1 MFKNNLRHL
10 QPALISNVNDLPEKL
25 RTRLERSWAGVFYR
39 EFFSRLKE
47 APFAVL
53 YSDLPSRPNIPVNV
67 LIGLETL
74 KSGFG
79 WSDEELYDAFC
90 YDVQVRYAL
99 GYHQLGQGDFEL
111 RTLYNFRQRLSRYQ
125 QVQGVNLL
133 TQAFEDI
140 TDQQILAF
148 KVRTSMQRM
157 DSTQVASN
165 ILDSSRLQL
174 TLEAIRRTYHLLSE
188 DDRARYSELLAAY
201 IDDPHEQFLYRI
213 KGKAETQQLLQQMGM
228 VIHRLLNE
236 LRSQYA
242 SQPFFSV
249 LERFFAENF
258 RTESAGVLPKE
269 SQELSSGSLQSLDDL
284 EASYRQKG
292 NKFYKGYVANASE
305 TCHPDNPLQLITQVQ
320 VAPNNRE
327 DADLLI
333 EALPNLKARTQ
344 LETLYS
350 DAGYGSPDADQTLI
364 AEKVEQVQTGL
375 RGNAPDPNKFNLA
388 DFAFQYSEEGRPQTI
403 TCPQGQ
409 TVTVEPGRTTGY
421 LARFDPQLCQ
431 GCPFQLAQ
439 RCRARPQKRNPG
451 YTISFTQKE
460 VNWARRRRRHL
471 KYKQE
476 GKNLRVA
483 IEATMRVIKHPF
495 PKGKLP
501 VRGLLRMSDLLVS
514 SAAMANV
521 RSILRYLQQ
530 KEKDLRSK
538 NPVLDGQGW
547 V

>member
-1 MFKNNLRHL
+1 MFKKNQRHL

-25 RTRLERSWAGVFYR
+25 RKRLERSWAGVFYR

-67 LIGLETL
+67 LVGLETL

-79 WSDEELYDAFC
+79 WSDGELYDAFC

-111 RTLYNFRQRLSRYQ
+111 RSLYNFRQRLSRYHQ
-125 QVQGVNLL
+125 AQGVNLL

-174 TLEAIRRTYHLLSE
+174 ALEAIRRTYHTLSE
-188 DDRARYSELLAAY
+188 DDQAHYAELLAAY
-201 IDDPHEQFLYRI
+201 IDGPDEQFLYRI
-213 KGKAETQQLLQQMGM
+213 KGKAETQQFLQQMGV

-242 SQPFFSV
+242 SEPFFCV
-249 LERFFAENF
+249 LERFFDENF
-258 RTESAGVLPKE
+258 RTESAGVLPKD

-320 VAPNNRE
+320 VAPNNTE
-327 DADLLI
+327 DANLLI

-344 LETLYS
+344 VETLYT
-350 DAGYGSPDADQTLI
+350 DAGYGSPDADEALI

-388 DFAFQYSEEGRPQTI
+388 DFVIQHSEEGRPLTI
-403 TCPQGQ
+403 TCPHGQ
-409 TVTVEPGRTTGY
+409 TVAVEAGRTTGY
-421 LARFDPQLCQ
+421 LARFEPQICA
-431 GCPFQLAQ
+431 GCPFQLEQ

-451 YTISFTQKE
+451 YMISFTQKE

-471 KYKQE
+471 KHKQE

-483 IEATMRVIKHPF
+483 IEATMRVIKRPF

-501 VRGLLRMSDLLVS
+501 VRGLFRMSDLLVS

-521 RSILRYLQQ
+521 RSILRYLQK
-530 KEKDLRSK
+530 KEEDLRSK
-538 NPVLDGQGW
+538 KRVLDGQGC